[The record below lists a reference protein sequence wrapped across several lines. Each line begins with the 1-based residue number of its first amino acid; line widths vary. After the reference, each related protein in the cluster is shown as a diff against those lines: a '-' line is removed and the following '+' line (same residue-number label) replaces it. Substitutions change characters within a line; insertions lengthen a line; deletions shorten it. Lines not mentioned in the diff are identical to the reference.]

1 MTPLEQQIEK
11 EIMRLRATYMA
22 DYESIVV
29 EHQHNFPNMITKEQD
44 DKTRAMY
51 TRTVDRRLIE
61 LKATLLKLN
70 DKSQVI
76 MPVAPKPQGF
86 WGKVV
91 SQIFPPKPDVGSDIY
106 VGVGVLVVKGNKVA
120 LGMRQGSHCPGQR
133 NLPGGHMEY
142 GEDIIIAANREVGE
156 ETGLKINIRM
166 FDANRADWFITNHL
180 LPVGNTK
187 KHYLGIFMVADYVSG
202 VLTTKEPMKN
212 KGYDW
217 ISYDTLLH
225 YAKPGDAWL
234 PTEFLIAYRDKIGL

>member
-1 MTPLEQQIEK
+1 MTLLEQQVEK

-44 DKTRAMY
+44 NKTRAAY
-51 TRTVDRRLIE
+51 TRTVERRLTE
-61 LKATLLKLN
+61 LKETLLKIGT
-70 DKSQVI
+70 KSQAI
-76 MPVAPKPQGF
+76 IPPVVAKPQGF
-86 WGKVV
+86 WKVA
-91 SQIFPPKPDVGSDIY
+91 SRIFSPKPNVGSDIY

-133 NLPGGHMEY
+133 NLPGGHLEY

-166 FDANRADWFITNHL
+166 FDTNRADWFITNHL
-180 LPVGNTK
+180 LPVGNIK
-187 KHYLGIFMVADYVSG
+187 RHYLGIFMVADYVSG